1 MQVGTMRRRKDP
13 NAWFQQA
20 LKVADDPAVSDW
32 LKRSLIEA
40 INRDPVDAAKDAD
53 VLHNILNLR
62 AEAVQRGLARLES
75 AKLGKATS

>member
-1 MQVGTMRRRKDP
+1 MRRRKDP

-40 INRDPVDAAKDAD
+40 INRDPVAAAKDAD
-53 VLHNILNLR
+53 ILRSILSLR
-62 AEAVQRGLARLES
+62 AEAVQQNAVRSEAGLS
-75 AKLGKATS
+75 GKTGS

>member
-1 MQVGTMRRRKDP
+1 MRRRKDP

-40 INRDPVDAAKDAD
+40 INRDPVAAAKDSD
-53 VLHNILNLR
+53 VLHSILNLR
-62 AEAVQRGLARLES
+62 AQAAQRGVVRTEVGS
-75 AKLGKATS
+75 PSKNGG